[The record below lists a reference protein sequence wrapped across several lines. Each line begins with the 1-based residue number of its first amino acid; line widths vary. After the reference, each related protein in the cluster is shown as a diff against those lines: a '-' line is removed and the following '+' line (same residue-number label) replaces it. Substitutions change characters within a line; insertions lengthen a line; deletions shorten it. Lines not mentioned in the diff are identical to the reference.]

1 MNIAIFSNTK
11 RRLLVGLSSLCF
23 TLLAVAS
30 HADNSFDID
39 QLMQALASTQSGHAN
54 FIEKKNI
61 AVLDKP
67 VESSGE
73 LFYTAPDRLEKRT
86 LKPKPESML
95 LEKDKLTV
103 EQRGRKHVLSLQSYP
118 EIAAFIDSIRGTL
131 AGDRKAL
138 EKSYKLSL
146 SGTQENWT
154 LTLLPSLEKMKK
166 VVSSITISGVS
177 QQVQTIEIKQAD
189 GDSSVMTITP
199 VADTPVSTQ

>member
-1 MNIAIFSNTK
+1 MTINMLVTGK
-11 RRLLVGLSSLCF
+11 RSLTMGLSC
-23 TLLAVAS
+23 LLFCMLPFAS
-30 HADNSFDID
+30 QAENNWDID
-39 QLMQALASTQSGHAN
+39 QLMQALANTPSGHAS

-61 AVLDKP
+61 AVLEKP

-146 SGTQENWT
+146 SGGQEDWK
-154 LTLLPSLEKMKK
+154 LTLLPIQDKMKK
-166 VVSSITISGVS
+166 VVSSITISGAS
-177 QQVQTIEIKQAD
+177 HLVQTIDIKQAD

-199 VADTPVSTQ
+199 MPDNPAQPQ